1 MVGDYYP
8 PPSTA
13 RTSMDSTR
21 SSYRHSAVMAY
32 YDDEFR
38 ERMEGVAGG
47 LSKQANKGEEE
58 ESASGL
64 RRVTAQLVE
73 VARGKKEEDQPRE
86 IGVDDMGAE
95 LAREEVQLNERVEEQ
110 QVVVAP
116 ADDDVKPAKQEV
128 PETLELPVLADELP
142 AGVKVDSDP
151 KPLEVDMSE
160 VPQLAGSSDDV
171 ALATTVTGVDEP
183 EAPQP
188 SSTSGDDAS
197 AGDAIELT
205 RADSGAE
212 KPTTENPPS
221 LDVGPVEGEQ
231 SLIVSEELV
240 DEPAGGNIEIAARE
254 EAVEVQI
261 VSEEQDHES
270 AQGCFT
276 VVGKDEAGGAVQL
289 VVK

>member
-1 MVGDYYP
+1 
-8 PPSTA
+8 
-13 RTSMDSTR
+13 MDSTR

-47 LSKQANKGEEE
+47 LSKQANKGEED
-58 ESASGL
+58 SG
-64 RRVTAQLVE
+64 
-73 VARGKKEEDQPRE
+73 RGNKPQKEEDQPRE
-86 IGVDDMGAE
+86 IGPDDMSAE
-95 LAREEVQLNERVEEQ
+95 LAKEEVQLEDPVGERR
-110 QVVVAP
+110 VVVAP

-171 ALATTVTGVDEP
+171 ALATVIGVDDEP
-183 EAPQP
+183 EVQP
-188 SSTSGDDAS
+188 CGTSDDDAS

-221 LDVGPVEGEQ
+221 LDFGPVEGEQ
-231 SLIVSEELV
+231 SLMIFEELA
-240 DEPAGGNIEIAARE
+240 DEPAGGNIEVAARE

-261 VSEEQDHES
+261 VSEEQDDES
-270 AQGCFT
+270 AQGCCS
-276 VVGKDEAGGAVQL
+276 VVGKDEAEVAVER
-289 VVK
+289 VVKQQDTAVPSVEAEL